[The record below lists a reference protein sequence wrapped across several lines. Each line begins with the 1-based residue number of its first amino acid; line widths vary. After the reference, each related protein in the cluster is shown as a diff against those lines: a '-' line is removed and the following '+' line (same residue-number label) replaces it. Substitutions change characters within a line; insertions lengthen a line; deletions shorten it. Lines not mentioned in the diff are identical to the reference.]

1 MDEKMTYE
9 EALNEIIDAITD
21 VEEHGDA
28 IEFLQNYSGERN
40 GEEDSEWKTKYEKLA
55 DEYKKRFKDRSG
67 KSSTNSGTKKEDEED
82 EKITVE
88 DLDFSGKTE

>member
-1 MDEKMTYE
+1 MDFN

-28 IEFLQNYSGERN
+28 IEVLQTFAEDRSGET
-40 GEEDSEWKTKYEKLA
+40 DSEWKDKYMKLES
-55 DEYKKRFKDRSG
+55 EYKKRFKDRMKESA
-67 KSSTNSGTKKEDEED
+67 TNTDGEEKKDEKE

-88 DLDFSGKTE
+88 DLDFNGKTE

>member
-1 MDEKMTYE
+1 MGFE
-9 EALNEIIDAITD
+9 EALNELIDAVTD

-28 IEFLQNYSGERN
+28 IEVLQNYVNERN
-40 GEEDSEWKTKYEKLA
+40 GEDSDTWKDKYMQLES
-55 DEYKKRFKDRSG
+55 EYKKRFKEKMQTSANN
-67 KSSTNSGTKKEDEED
+67 TENKKEEKE

>member
-1 MDEKMTYE
+1 MDFE
-9 EALNEIIDAITD
+9 EALNELIDAITD

-28 IEFLQNYSGERN
+28 IEFLQNYASERSGET
-40 GEEDSEWKTKYEKLA
+40 DSEWKDKYMKLES
-55 DEYKKRFKDRSG
+55 EYKKRFKERMKESA
-67 KSSTNSGTKKEDEED
+67 TNADNEEKKDEKE

>member
-9 EALNEIIDAITD
+9 DALNELIDAVED

-28 IEFLQNYSGERN
+28 IEFLQNYSEERN
-40 GEEDSEWKTKYEKLA
+40 GEMDSEWKTKYEKLA
-55 DEYKKRFKDRSG
+55 DDYKKRFKERTAMSA
-67 KSSTNSGTKKEDEED
+67 TNSGTKKEDEED
-82 EKITVE
+82 EKITIE